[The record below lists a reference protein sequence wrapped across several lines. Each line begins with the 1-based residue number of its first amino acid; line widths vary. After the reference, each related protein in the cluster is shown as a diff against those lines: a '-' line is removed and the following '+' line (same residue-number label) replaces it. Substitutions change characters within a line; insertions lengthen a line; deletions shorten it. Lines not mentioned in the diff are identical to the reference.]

1 MHWTAEALSLM
12 GAAMRRRAPTRER
25 LGDRAYALIRERIVT
40 LKILPGQQIDEGHLG
55 KILSI
60 GRTPIREALQR
71 LTAEKLLDSVPGRGF
86 YVRSVSIDDVK
97 GLFEVLTTLERFAVH
112 LAAQRITPEE
122 VRRLSEV
129 SDRHKAAMSRK
140 DFLKV
145 TTLNSDFHRLIHEA
159 AHNAFL
165 LNALKGMYHQSERLA
180 YLTYTKEAHPKGME
194 EFNRKAIEDHELLIR
209 HLADA
214 DGERAVEVI
223 TSHFLRFFLRVCH
236 YMEPRLDALEPFR
249 KQEIFNAGPLSE
261 ALAEPRQEKR
271 RASRRKPRIPEENHE
286 HNDLTESHVDRR
298 HRG

>member
-1 MHWTAEALSLM
+1 
-12 GAAMRRRAPTRER
+12 MRNRTPTRER

-40 LKILPGQQIDEGHLG
+40 LKLLPGQQIDEASLG
-55 KILSI
+55 KVLSI

-129 SDRHKAAMSRK
+129 SERHKAAMARK

-194 EFNRKAIEDHELLIR
+194 EFNRKAVEDHELLIG
-209 HLADA
+209 HLAAA

-223 TSHFLRFFLRVCH
+223 TSHFLRFFLRVCY
-236 YMEPRLDALEPFR
+236 YMEPRVYPLEPFL
-249 KQEIFNAGPLSE
+249 KQGLFNGGPSAAAPPAPRGGERRLS
-261 ALAEPRQEKR
+261 RQK
-271 RASRRKPRIPEENHE
+271 
-286 HNDLTESHVDRR
+286 T
-298 HRG
+298 